1 MGYYG
6 RAHGEADGS
15 DLNESAA
22 HTEQEKTFPAG
33 EDSGLDMQL
42 MVIWWELLPMR
53 NPRFL
58 KDCTPRYGPILE
70 KLLKNP
76 MLEQGKS

>member
-15 DLNESAA
+15 DLKESAA

-42 MVIWWELLPMR
+42 MVGAAAHEEPSIPEGLHSMVWTHIGEIIEKPHAGAGKEL
-53 NPRFL
+53 
-58 KDCTPRYGPILE
+58 G
-70 KLLKNP
+70 
-76 MLEQGKS
+76 